1 MQKRFLS
8 QGLEV
13 SAIGL
18 SCIDMSE
25 FYGRLRA
32 SVTLASDDLNQR
44 QQVTRD
50 VQPTGDRYSFEGMQ
64 GVNS

>member
-18 SCIDMSE
+18 SYTGMSE
-25 FYGRLRA
+25 FYLPQRA
-32 SVTLASDDLNQR
+32 SITLTSDDLNP
-44 QQVTRD
+44 QQQATGD
-50 VQPTGDRYSFEGMQ
+50 FQPTGDRYSFEGLK

>member
-18 SCIDMSE
+18 SCMAMSE
-25 FYGRLRA
+25 FYGPQRA
-32 SVTLASDDLNQR
+32 SITLTSDDLNPR
-44 QQVTRD
+44 QQATGD
-50 VQPTGDRYSFEGMQ
+50 FQPTGDRYSFEGLK